1 MLIFLVLLLFFFFF
15 YLQPLSL
22 LAVSVSFSHYLTT
35 FLISMHL
42 QLFHQFH
49 KYEMGGR
56 ERLELLQ
63 KVQNDSVSLNSV
75 AESN

>member
-15 YLQPLSL
+15 QPLSL